1 MSRRRPIF
9 LIAALIAATGIG
21 AGVYAQL
28 ESGDRGILPLDS
40 SGVLEVSGIKVDVGG
55 ETAEA
60 ARFAGWRQAQRIGFR
75 LLWAKANGSTPDK
88 APGVTDATLDGLVS
102 SISVEKEQIGPDR
115 YVATLGVLFDRAR
128 SASLVGMAGDLRRSE
143 PMLIIPIMV
152 TGGTTTSL
160 ETRNAWQRAWAG
172 FRTST
177 SAIDYVRP
185 SGMGVDPLL
194 INAAQVGRP
203 GRGWWRNLLDFYGA
217 SDVLVAQ
224 VDVHRL
230 YPGGPAVGHFVARHG
245 PDGAVIGAF
254 EVTDHNG
261 GDLQAIMNIGVQKM
275 DALFTAALSDGR
287 LRRDPS
293 LNPPPAPPP
302 TVEDTIEVS
311 ATAPAQAIQLLVA
324 SPDAATLTAA
334 SAAVRAIAGVEAV
347 NESSIAIGGTS
358 SIVATYRGDASAL
371 RAALFARGWS
381 VDMVGGQLRLSR
393 SAAAPAPPP
402 IRSDPLAPAP
412 AAPIR

>member
-1 MSRRRPIF
+1 MSRRRPIL
-9 LIAALIAATGIG
+9 LIAAMIAATGVG

-28 ESGDRGILPLDS
+28 ESGERGILPLDS

-55 ETAEA
+55 ATAEA

-88 APGVTDATLDGLVS
+88 APAVTDATLDGLVS

-143 PMLIIPIMV
+143 PMLIIPIML
-152 TGGTTTSL
+152 TGGTATSL

-217 SDVLVAQ
+217 GDILVAQ

-230 YPGGPAVGHFVARHG
+230 YPGGPAVGHFLARHG
-245 PDGAVIGAF
+245 ADGEVIGSF

-261 GDLQAIMNIGVQKM
+261 GDLQAMMNVGVQKM

-293 LNPPPAPPP
+293 LNPPPAPQP

-311 ATAPAQAIQLLVA
+311 ATVPAQTIQLLVA

-334 SAAVRAIAGVEAV
+334 SAAVRAVAGVEAV

-358 SIVATYRGDASAL
+358 SIVATYRGDLATLS
-371 RAALFARGWS
+371 AALLARGWA
-381 VDMVGGQLRLSR
+381 VETIGGQLRLSR
-393 SAAAPAPPP
+393 SLAPP
-402 IRSDPLAPAP
+402 RTDPLAPVPTAP
-412 AAPIR
+412 PAPPRP

>member
-1 MSRRRPIF
+1 MSRRRPIAV
-9 LIAALIAATGIG
+9 LIALIAVTGIG

-28 ESGDRGILPLDS
+28 ESGERGILPLDS

-60 ARFAGWRQAQRIGFR
+60 ARYAGWRQAQRIGFR

-143 PMLIIPIMV
+143 PMLIIPIMR

-194 INAAQVGRP
+194 INAAQIDRP

-217 SDVLVAQ
+217 GDILVAQ

-230 YPGGPAVGHFVARHG
+230 YPGGPAVGHFLARHG
-245 PDGAVIGAF
+245 ADGEIIGSF

-261 GDLQAIMNIGVQKM
+261 GDLQAMMNVGVQKM

-302 TVEDTIEVS
+302 AVEDITEVS
-311 ATAPAQAIQLLVA
+311 ATVPAQAIQLLVA

-334 SAAVRAIAGVEAV
+334 SAAVRAIAEVDAV

-358 SIVATYRGDASAL
+358 SIVATYRGDIATLS
-371 RAALFARGWS
+371 AALLARGWA
-381 VDMVGGQLRLSR
+381 VETIGGQLRLSR
-393 SAAAPAPPP
+393 ALAPP
-402 IRSDPLAPAP
+402 RSDPLAPVSTAP
-412 AAPIR
+412 PAPPRP